1 MKTWVVD
8 IQWYLHMV
16 AELAGNNKRYQEKKI
31 YIGYSNSVYP
41 FWLCWN
47 PLLLLAASNTP
58 EIVVQPPIPFWLR
71 WRC

>member
-41 FWLCWN
+41 F
-47 PLLLLAASNTP
+47 
-58 EIVVQPPIPFWLR
+58 
-71 WRC
+71 